1 MTLFKN
7 KLNLETKNRKKEKKN
22 QNYHCPIFFYLSE
35 FTSSKVQKGEFNKV
49 KEDLTIF
56 MHIPK
61 TGGTTLNS
69 IFRNQYDKNQFYDHL
84 FPIDDMRKKYNELDQ
99 EAKNNIKA
107 VSGHYSYGINKIFS
121 KSFTYFTMLR
131 NPVERVISLYYFLKS
146 TPTIYPEMKDM
157 TFTEFIDWSREA
169 KNGQT
174 KQVSGLWGNP
184 SVEKA
189 KENLRTFRVIGLTE
203 RFDESLFLMKKAF
216 GWSDIEY
223 NSLNITK
230 KRPLKSELSQ
240 KVISLIEEHNQL
252 DFELYRYAQELFE
265 KQINSLNKESKQE
278 LVNYLKK
285 NDL

>member
-1 MTLFKN
+1 M
-7 KLNLETKNRKKEKKN
+7 
-22 QNYHCPIFFYLSE
+22 
-35 FTSSKVQKGEFNKV
+35 

-61 TGGTTLNS
+61 TGGTTLNA

-84 FPIDDMRKKYNELDQ
+84 FPVDNMRKKYTELNQ

-107 VSGHYSYGINKIFS
+107 VSGHYSYGIHEFFS
-121 KSFTYFTMLR
+121 KPFTYFTMLR
-131 NPVERVISLYYFLKS
+131 NPVDRVISQYFFLKS
-146 TPTIYPEMKDM
+146 TPTIYPEVKDM
-157 TFTEFIDWSREA
+157 TFTEFINWAPTA

-174 KQVSGLWGNP
+174 KQVSGLFENP

-189 KENLRTFRVIGLTE
+189 KENLRTFKVVGITE
-203 RFDESLFLMKKAF
+203 RFDETLFFMKKAF
-216 GWSDIEY
+216 GWSDIKY
-223 NSLNITK
+223 TNLNITK
-230 KRPLKSELSQ
+230 KRPLKSEVSQ

-265 KQINSLNKESKQE
+265 KQINSLNKESKLE
-278 LVNYLKK
+278 LANYLKK